1 MICSCLFLY
10 SNRSRLLR
18 FCFGKDSTPV
28 VALAAVAATAA
39 SPIAAPLIAAA
50 APLIAAAAPMVAAAA
65 SVAAPVTAAVVA
77 STSAAEVFTPDLT
90 STRCR
95 NRFLDQ
101 ERYEY
106 EEDLRYMENQKMWRE
121 IENLKKKNMALT
133 QTKGRGRSKSPGRK

>member
-50 APLIAAAAPMVAAAA
+50 APFVAAAAPMVAAAV
-65 SVAAPVTAAVVA
+65 SVAAPVTVAAVA
-77 STSAAEVFTPDLT
+77 SASAADVLTSEMT

-121 IENLKKKNMALT
+121 IENLKKKNTAFT
-133 QTKGRGRSKSPGRK
+133 QSKSRGRSKSPGRK